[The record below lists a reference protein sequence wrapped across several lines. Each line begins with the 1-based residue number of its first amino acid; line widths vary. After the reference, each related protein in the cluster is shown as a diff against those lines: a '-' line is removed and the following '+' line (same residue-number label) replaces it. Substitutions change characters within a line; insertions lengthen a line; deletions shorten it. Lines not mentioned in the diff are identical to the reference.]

1 VTSEPVGRRVL
12 IVDDVVDMR
21 FLLRSSLSH
30 RGFEVVGETHD
41 TATAE
46 AMAMAMRPDGV
57 VIDLHM
63 PGSDSMGAIRRIR
76 QALPEARILAV
87 SATPDRADLAAVA
100 LAAGA
105 DAFFDKAEGFSDL
118 TRCFAALFGT
128 GDGGLGTSSP
138 LRTDG
143 AS

>member
-1 VTSEPVGRRVL
+1 MGPRVL

-21 FLLRSSLSH
+21 FLLKSSLSL
-30 RGFEVVGETHD
+30 RGFDVVGETHD
-41 TATAE
+41 AATAE

-63 PGSDSMGAIRRIR
+63 PGSDSMEAIRRMR
-76 QALPEARILAV
+76 EALPEARILAV
-87 SATPDRADLAAVA
+87 SATPADADLGAVA
-100 LAAGA
+100 VAAGA
-105 DAFFDKAEGFSDL
+105 DAFFDKAEGVSNL

-128 GDGGLGTSSP
+128 GDGSLGTPSP
-138 LRTDG
+138 RQADG